1 MGVNGKA
8 LQLHSAYKG
17 IFFTASHVRIHIST
31 IFHEKICISTTSHA
45 KISIRYCKSHK
56 LRLTCNKIEGSYD
69 KIIMTIVPN
78 YITKKISLVCCRW
91 HCYSCCTLVT
101 IQTAT
106 NSRYFLV

>member
-8 LQLHSAYKG
+8 LQLHSAYKA

-56 LRLTCNKIEGSYD
+56 LRLTCNEIEGSYD

-78 YITKKISLVCCRW
+78 YITKKNHPFAAGGI
-91 HCYSCCTLVT
+91 VT
-101 IQTAT
+101 RAAH
-106 NSRYFLV
+106 L